1 MPDLAKLN
9 EEQRQAVMHGT
20 GPLLIIAGAGTGKT
34 TVVTKRIEHLILDE
48 KIPASN
54 ILALTFTEKAAQE
67 METRVDEI
75 LPYGYTTLWIETF
88 HAFCDRILRQEAIN
102 IGLNPRFDLL
112 TEAESLLFLR
122 KHLFEFNLDYFRPL
136 GNPMK
141 FLQGMLTH
149 FSRLRDDDINPEQYI
164 KYASVIA
171 RTPDLIRGTKQSPMR
186 LPRSARNDDKKS
198 PVPNQDEIKKTF
210 ELAHAFKTYEDLKA
224 KEGVMDYSDLI
235 SNTLKLFRER
245 PSVLKQYQ
253 KQFQYVFVDEFQDT
267 NYAQNEMAILLAGDR
282 QNITVVGDDDQ
293 CLPGETLVTTPVGKK
308 QIQNI
313 IKGEQVITAVGKG
326 SLGISTVNK
335 IFVNKKETIFITLTT
350 KSGEKLTATENHKMF
365 CYVPKQVK
373 TKNHFYVYLMH
384 RQNLGWRLGITNDL
398 AVRLKLE
405 RSADAI
411 IGLRA
416 FDTAE
421 EARYHEILWSLQY
434 QLPTC
439 IFKERDGVILQG
451 KLIEKLYKVLDT
463 ENNARKLANDLGID
477 LTGYHYVLGAVTR
490 GQSKRIKIVLS
501 QCYRNYI
508 QKRTSHNSLMRN
520 PHIAHEVRLETTNQD
535 IIKKL
540 KVNNIVYQKTKKG
553 IRIRFTSS
561 DMTTVS
567 DFAERLATITGGF
580 IQMQSVIGT
589 LQHVNM
595 PAVIIPAGNLL
606 EGLFVPIIKDNRVYY
621 DEILTIKREK
631 KRELVYDLEID
642 KTHNFI
648 ANNIVVH
655 NSIYRW
661 RGAAIANMLQFR
673 NHFPKAEIVTLT
685 KNYRSTQNILDGAY
699 ELIQNNNP
707 DRLEVKE
714 NIDKKLNGMREI
726 KGEDISFIYTNRGED
741 EAEEV
746 AHAIQKEMSDK
757 SRKRN
762 YNDFAI
768 LVRANDHST
777 PFQRALER
785 ARIPYQFLGPGH
797 LFQQSEIKDL
807 IAYLHVL
814 ANFDD
819 MASLYRII
827 TMSVFALEA
836 RDVASILNF
845 AKRSNFSLFEAM
857 EQVGK
862 SSLTQ
867 DGKEKIQRITEMIK
881 RHLEKVPKE
890 EAGQI
895 LYYFFEDSGLLGYYL
910 DPGSVKTEKE
920 AQNIA
925 KFFEKLQSFGA
936 NHTDASVFAV
946 VDWLD
951 LAMELGESPQAAEID
966 WTRNNAVNILT
977 IHSSKGLEFPV
988 VFVANLVSQ
997 RFPSRDRKEQ
1007 IPVPNDIIREA
1018 LPEGEEGLQEERRLF
1033 YVAIT
1038 RAQDKLFLTASRFYN
1053 EGKRERKISPFVIE
1067 TLGEQTVE
1075 SIVKKQTAEP
1085 PGQQLSLLEILNSNI
1100 EKQTP
1105 APMTSDQRPTTDITY
1120 ISYSQLQT
1128 FDMCPLHYKLRYL
1141 MNLPSPPSPALSYGL
1156 SVHNTLRDFSLMR
1169 MQQQSIIAEVIH
1181 DLLKKNWINQGFSS
1195 KTHEEQTYKQAE
1207 TMLLSIAEQT
1217 LESKPQTVA
1226 VELPFNFWLASPN
1239 PPAGGESGL
1248 NHLKVGGRID
1258 RIDRLEDGRI
1268 EIVDYKTG
1276 KNVPTEK
1283 KVKEDLQ
1290 LSVYAVAAT
1299 EVNDGILGKDPT
1311 DILLTLYYLEENIK
1325 ISTTRTR
1332 EDLAKAKAEILEKV
1346 AAIQKS
1352 DFHCSH
1358 SIFCKTCEYQM
1369 LCQAARS

>member
-1 MPDLAKLN
+1 MPDLKNLN
-9 EEQRQAVMHGT
+9 EEQRQAVTHGS

-67 METRVDEI
+67 METRIDEI

-102 IGLNPRFDLL
+102 IGLTPRFDLL

-122 KHLFEFNLDYFRPL
+122 KHLFDFHLDYFRPL

-149 FSRLRDDDINPEQYI
+149 FSRLKDDDITPEQYI

-171 RTPDLIRGTKQSPMR
+171 RNGVTKQSHEGNEIATPAKR
-186 LPRSARNDDKKS
+186 ARKDEKKTLVPSLQS
-198 PVPNQDEIKKTF
+198 PVPNQDEIKKTL

-235 SNTLKLFRER
+235 SNVLKLFRQR
-245 PSVLKQYQ
+245 PTILKQYQ

-267 NYAQNEMAILLAGDR
+267 NYSQNEMAILLAGER
-282 QNITVVGDDDQ
+282 KNITVVGDDDQ
-293 CLPGETLVTTPVGKK
+293 
-308 QIQNI
+308 
-313 IKGEQVITAVGKG
+313 
-326 SLGISTVNK
+326 
-335 IFVNKKETIFITLTT
+335 
-350 KSGEKLTATENHKMF
+350 
-365 CYVPKQVK
+365 
-373 TKNHFYVYLMH
+373 
-384 RQNLGWRLGITNDL
+384 
-398 AVRLKLE
+398 
-405 RSADAI
+405 
-411 IGLRA
+411 
-416 FDTAE
+416 
-421 EARYHEILWSLQY
+421 
-434 QLPTC
+434 
-439 IFKERDGVILQG
+439 
-451 KLIEKLYKVLDT
+451 
-463 ENNARKLANDLGID
+463 
-477 LTGYHYVLGAVTR
+477 
-490 GQSKRIKIVLS
+490 
-501 QCYRNYI
+501 
-508 QKRTSHNSLMRN
+508 
-520 PHIAHEVRLETTNQD
+520 
-535 IIKKL
+535 
-540 KVNNIVYQKTKKG
+540 
-553 IRIRFTSS
+553 
-561 DMTTVS
+561 
-567 DFAERLATITGGF
+567 
-580 IQMQSVIGT
+580 
-589 LQHVNM
+589 
-595 PAVIIPAGNLL
+595 
-606 EGLFVPIIKDNRVYY
+606 
-621 DEILTIKREK
+621 
-631 KRELVYDLEID
+631 
-642 KTHNFI
+642 
-648 ANNIVVH
+648 
-655 NSIYRW
+655 SIYRW

-673 NHFPKAEIVTLT
+673 THFPTAKIVTLT

-699 ELIQNNNP
+699 QLIQNNNP
-707 DRLEVKE
+707 DRLEIKE
-714 NIDKKLNGMREI
+714 KIDKKLIGMREI
-726 KGEDISFIYTNRGED
+726 KGEEISFIYTNRGED

-746 AHAIQKEMSDK
+746 AKAIQAEVKK
-757 SRKRN
+757 THRP
-762 YNDFAI
+762 YNEFAI

-827 TMSVFALEA
+827 TMSVFDLQA
-836 RDVASILNF
+836 RDVAALLNF
-845 AKRSNFSLFEAM
+845 AKSSNFSLFEAM
-857 EQVGK
+857 EQVSK
-862 SSLTQ
+862 SSLTE
-867 DGKEKIQRITEMIK
+867 DGKEKITRITEMIK

-910 DPGSVKTEKE
+910 DPGSLKTEKE

-977 IHSSKGLEFPV
+977 VHSSKGLEFPF
-988 VFVANLVSQ
+988 VFVVNLVAQ

-1007 IPVPNDIIREA
+1007 IPIPNDIIKET

-1038 RAQDKLFLTASRFYN
+1038 RAQDKLYLTASRFYN

-1067 TLGEQTVE
+1067 TLGEEKVQ

-1085 PGQQLSLLEILNSNI
+1085 PGQQLSLLEILNNNI
-1100 EKQTP
+1100 ENQKP
-1105 APMTSDQRPTTDITY
+1105 KPMTIDQNPMTDITY

-1128 FDMCPLHYKLRYL
+1128 FGMCPLHYKLRYIL
-1141 MNLPSPPSPALSYGL
+1141 NLPSPLSPALSYGS
-1156 SVHNTLRDFSLMR
+1156 SVHNTLRDFSLLLL
-1169 MQQQSIIAEVIH
+1169 QKQKVKPETIKE
-1181 DLLKKNWINQGFSS
+1181 LLKKNWINQGFSS

-1207 TMLLSIAEQT
+1207 TMLLSVTEEILQ
-1217 LESKPQTVA
+1217 SKPQTIA
-1226 VELPFNFWLASPN
+1226 VEQPFNFWLDSPLSTGN
-1239 PPAGGESGL
+1239 YGK
-1248 NHLKVGGRID
+1248 LKVGGRID
-1258 RIDRLEDGRI
+1258 RIDRLDDGRI
-1268 EIVDYKTG
+1268 EIIDYKTG

-1290 LSVYAVAAT
+1290 LSLYAIAAA
-1299 EVNDGILGKDPT
+1299 EVKDGILGKDPS

-1325 ISTTRTR
+1325 LSTIRTK
-1332 EDLAKAKAEILEKV
+1332 EDIKNAKAEILEKV
-1346 AAIQKS
+1346 AAIQES
-1352 DFHCSH
+1352 DFSCSR

-1369 LCQAARS
+1369 LCQADRA